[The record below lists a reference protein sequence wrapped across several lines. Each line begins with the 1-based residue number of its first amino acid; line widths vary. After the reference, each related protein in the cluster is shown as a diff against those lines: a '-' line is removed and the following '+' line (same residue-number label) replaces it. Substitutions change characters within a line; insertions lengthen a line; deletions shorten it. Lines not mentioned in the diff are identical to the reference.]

1 MTGKYNLP
9 FLFRFSF
16 FSHERPFFRYIWEIY
31 KARMNKKEQKL
42 NSLQEEFS
50 RIQDEN
56 KDLDISKYLAKRE
69 DLPDLGEIQIYDY
82 DKDLVESVESAEEV
96 LDALFELYFGDI
108 TGIEENKYLVK
119 KVKEDAQVYAETIFL
134 QRMTRKNFLTQ
145 LKQVD
150 NGDSS
155 ARMHEVVNQ
164 SISQIRDNIKFA
176 QSQRTELEKYY
187 RDMRKDY
194 DRMMENIKQ
203 VKIEQGLETKTDGKI
218 VDARSLNDMI
228 EKIIKNKD

>member
-1 MTGKYNLP
+1 
-9 FLFRFSF
+9 
-16 FSHERPFFRYIWEIY
+16 
-31 KARMNKKEQKL
+31 MNKKEQKL
-42 NSLQEEFS
+42 NTLQEEFS

-56 KDLDISKYLAKRE
+56 KDLDITKYLAKKE

-82 DKDLVESVESAEEV
+82 DKDLVESVDSAEEV
-96 LDALFELYFGDI
+96 LDALFDLYFGDI
-108 TGIEENKYLVK
+108 PGIEENNYLMK

-203 VKIEQGLETKTDGKI
+203 VKIEQGLESKTDGKI
-218 VDARSLNDMI
+218 VDSRSLNDMI
-228 EKIIKNKD
+228 EKMLKNKD

>member
-1 MTGKYNLP
+1 
-9 FLFRFSF
+9 
-16 FSHERPFFRYIWEIY
+16 
-31 KARMNKKEQKL
+31 MNKKEQKI

-56 KDLDISKYLAKRE
+56 KDLDVSKYLAKRE

-82 DKDLVESVESAEEV
+82 DKDLDESIDSAEEV
-96 LDALFELYFGDI
+96 LDALFDLYFGDI
-108 TGIEENKYLVK
+108 PGIQDNKYLVK

-134 QRMTRKNFLTQ
+134 QKMTRKNFLTQ

-194 DRMMENIKQ
+194 DRMMENLKQ
-203 VKIEQGLETKTDGKI
+203 TKIEQGLETKTDGKI

-228 EKIIKNKD
+228 EKMLKNKD

>member
-1 MTGKYNLP
+1 
-9 FLFRFSF
+9 
-16 FSHERPFFRYIWEIY
+16 
-31 KARMNKKEQKL
+31 MNKKEQKI

-56 KDLDISKYLAKRE
+56 KDLDVSKYLAKRE

-82 DKDLVESVESAEEV
+82 DKDLDESIDSAEEV
-96 LDALFELYFGDI
+96 LDALFDLYFGDI
-108 TGIEENKYLVK
+108 PGIQDNKYLVK

-134 QRMTRKNFLTQ
+134 QKMTRKNFLTQ

-194 DRMMENIKQ
+194 DRMMENLKQ
-203 VKIEQGLETKTDGKI
+203 TKIEQGVETKTDGKI

-228 EKIIKNKD
+228 EKMLKNKD

>member
-1 MTGKYNLP
+1 MVHM
-9 FLFRFSF
+9 S
-16 FSHERPFFRYIWEIY
+16 
-31 KARMNKKEQKL
+31 KKEEKI

-56 KDLDISKYLAKRE
+56 KDFDVSKYLAKKE
-69 DLPDLGEIQIYDY
+69 DLPDFGEIQIYDY
-82 DKDLVESVESAEEV
+82 NKDLDESIESAEEV

-108 TGIEENKYLVK
+108 EGIAQNNYLTK

-150 NGDSS
+150 NGDTS

-176 QSQRTELEKYY
+176 QSQRTDLEKYY

-194 DRMMENIKQ
+194 DRMMENLKQ
-203 VKIEQGLETKTDGKI
+203 ARIEQGVENKIDGKI
-218 VDARSLNDMI
+218 VDARSLNDIIDKM
-228 EKIIKNKD
+228 IKNRD

>member
-1 MTGKYNLP
+1 M
-9 FLFRFSF
+9 S
-16 FSHERPFFRYIWEIY
+16 
-31 KARMNKKEQKL
+31 KKEEKIS
-42 NSLQEEFS
+42 SLQEEFS

-56 KDLDISKYLAKRE
+56 KDLDVSKYLAKRE

-82 DKDLVESVESAEEV
+82 DKDSDESIESAEEV

-108 TGIEENKYLVK
+108 EGIAQNKYLTK

-134 QRMTRKNFLTQ
+134 QKMTRKNFLTQ

-150 NGDSS
+150 NGDTS

-176 QSQRTELEKYY
+176 QSQRTDLEKYY

-203 VKIEQGLETKTDGKI
+203 TRIEQGVETKADGKI

-228 EKIIKNKD
+228 DKMIKNRD

>member
-1 MTGKYNLP
+1 
-9 FLFRFSF
+9 
-16 FSHERPFFRYIWEIY
+16 
-31 KARMNKKEQKL
+31 MNKKEQKL

>member
-1 MTGKYNLP
+1 M
-9 FLFRFSF
+9 S
-16 FSHERPFFRYIWEIY
+16 
-31 KARMNKKEQKL
+31 KKEEKI

-56 KDLDISKYLAKRE
+56 KDLDVSKYLAKRE

-82 DKDLVESVESAEEV
+82 DKDSDESIESAEEV

-108 TGIEENKYLVK
+108 DGIAQNKYLTK

-134 QRMTRKNFLTQ
+134 QKMTRKNFLTQ

-150 NGDSS
+150 NGDTS

-176 QSQRTELEKYY
+176 QSQRTDLEKYY

-203 VKIEQGLETKTDGKI
+203 TRIEQGVETKSDGKI

-228 EKIIKNKD
+228 DKMIKNRD

>member
-1 MTGKYNLP
+1 
-9 FLFRFSF
+9 
-16 FSHERPFFRYIWEIY
+16 
-31 KARMNKKEQKL
+31 MNKKEQKI

-56 KDLDISKYLAKRE
+56 KDLDVSKYLAKRE

-82 DKDLVESVESAEEV
+82 DKDLDESIESAEEV

-108 TGIEENKYLVK
+108 PAISENKYLAK

-176 QSQRTELEKYY
+176 QSQRTDLEKYY
-187 RDMRKDY
+187 REMRKDY

-203 VKIEQGLETKTDGKI
+203 TKIEQGIETKADGKI

-228 EKIIKNKD
+228 DKMIKNRD

>member
-1 MTGKYNLP
+1 
-9 FLFRFSF
+9 
-16 FSHERPFFRYIWEIY
+16 
-31 KARMNKKEQKL
+31 MNKKEQKL
-42 NSLQEEFS
+42 NTLQEEFS

-56 KDLDISKYLAKRE
+56 KDLDITKYLAKKE

-82 DKDLVESVESAEEV
+82 DKDLIESVDSAEEV
-96 LDALFELYFGDI
+96 LDALFDLYFGDI
-108 TGIEENKYLVK
+108 PGIEENNYLMK

-203 VKIEQGLETKTDGKI
+203 VKIEQGLESKTDGKI
-218 VDARSLNDMI
+218 VDSRSLNDMI
-228 EKIIKNKD
+228 EKMLKNKD

>member
-1 MTGKYNLP
+1 
-9 FLFRFSF
+9 
-16 FSHERPFFRYIWEIY
+16 
-31 KARMNKKEQKL
+31 MNKKEQKI

-56 KDLDISKYLAKRE
+56 KDLDVTKYLAKRE

-82 DKDLVESVESAEEV
+82 DRDLDDSIESAEEV
-96 LDALFELYFGDI
+96 LDALFDLYFGDI
-108 TGIEENKYLVK
+108 IGIQENKYLVK

-134 QRMTRKNFLTQ
+134 QKMTRKNFLTQ

-194 DRMMENIKQ
+194 DRMMENLKQ
-203 VKIEQGLETKTDGKI
+203 TKIEQGLETKTDGKI
-218 VDARSLNDMI
+218 VDSRTLNDMI
-228 EKIIKNKD
+228 EKMLKNKD

>member
-1 MTGKYNLP
+1 
-9 FLFRFSF
+9 
-16 FSHERPFFRYIWEIY
+16 
-31 KARMNKKEQKL
+31 MNKKEQKI

-56 KDLDISKYLAKRE
+56 KDLDVSKYLAKRE

-82 DKDLVESVESAEEV
+82 DKDLDESIESAEEV

-108 TGIEENKYLVK
+108 PAISENKYLAK

-176 QSQRTELEKYY
+176 QSQRTDLEKYY

-203 VKIEQGLETKTDGKI
+203 TKIEGGAGSK
-218 VDARSLNDMI
+218 
-228 EKIIKNKD
+228 